1 MDSSGMQLGDL
12 GIAKLAKTEGVAAK
26 TQIGEA
32 MYGPAAIH
40 PRAHL
45 WPSRMLQH

>member
-1 MDSSGMQLGDL
+1 MQLGDL

-32 MYGPAAIH
+32 IH
-40 PRAHL
+40 QDAT
-45 WPSRMLQH
+45 SD